1 MFVWVYG
8 ACACSNVWYLCVMFV
23 HVNAHVYAC
32 LYIFVFLYLSMFSV
46 RVECLLSLPCV
57 SSSLCVSMSLSLSV
71 YAYFRDCI
79 FLYFCVCHYVCLWLC
94 MSTYPYTS
102 ELHEW
107 LHVFTSFDLGET
119 GRAKKQERE
128 WRFRWREHRKSQW
141 KICRGSAWVIWMIH
155 NLTFHGWRCRLHF
168 LENPV
173 SEKF

>member
-57 SSSLCVSMSLSLSV
+57 SSSLCVSMSSAV

-141 KICRGSAWVIWMIH
+141 KICRGNAWVIWMIH
-155 NLTFHGWRCRLHF
+155 
-168 LENPV
+168 
-173 SEKF
+173 S